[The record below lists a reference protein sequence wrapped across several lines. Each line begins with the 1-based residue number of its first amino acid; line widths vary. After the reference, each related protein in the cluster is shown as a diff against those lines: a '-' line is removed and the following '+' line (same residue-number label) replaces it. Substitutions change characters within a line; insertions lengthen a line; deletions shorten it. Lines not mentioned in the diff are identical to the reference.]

1 MKNTVDLYGG
11 QTELERADIKL
22 YIRNIFFYMFTG
34 CFIKRQKIP
43 LPDGNQDTGPYY
55 KIRDL
60 VIGESVIF
68 FGKKIMITGA
78 NEYTRDFLQKM
89 GLVIKDNE
97 EIPPNPYFEYRKK
110 VKYFFFF

>member
-1 MKNTVDLYGG
+1 MY
-11 QTELERADIKL
+11 
-22 YIRNIFFYMFTG
+22 FFTG

-43 LPDGNQDTGPYY
+43 LPGGDQDTGPYY

-60 VIGESVIF
+60 IIGESVIF
-68 FGKKIMITGA
+68 YGKKIMITGA

-89 GLVIKDNE
+89 GLVINDNG

-110 VKYFFFF
+110 VKFYFFIIIIFFNKIKMRLDFKNITVKTI